1 MPPRQIKTKGGFNS
15 APLFTPDRTVSM
27 IGHIVAAAI
36 LLLFFFSSWSDY
48 QQAIKMAF
56 SRATN
61 DTRVFE
67 EYTLRTLNA
76 IDILLLGEID
86 RIEEQPE
93 AAFSVNN
100 SYDLRLAKLAESV
113 PALWGIIV
121 LDKDGDLMF
130 DSKNNK
136 GTSPGLSNRDFFKA
150 HKADQSLQF
159 HISSPFIDRLT
170 GKWFFGISQRLN
182 SSDGEFRGVIMAIV
196 LANFAEP
203 FLEDFRSCTD
213 CSYTLISDNGTILA
227 NEPSETGLGSNVF
240 QSSLFTSHL
249 SLSKSGA
256 YETTDASEGETYILA
271 YSKSKNYPL
280 IATVSR
286 SLSEALNEWRQQ
298 INHRLIVSILGVLLS
313 IGLGQASA
321 KQIRTQKRA
330 VEQAA
335 AREAAEISN
344 ASKTEFLAN
353 MSHELRTPLNSII
366 GFAEILQSTD
376 STISDEKRFDYYE
389 SIRGSGEHLLHII
402 NDILDLSKIGA
413 DRMPVIES
421 PFHINQVVESSLK
434 LVAQKA
440 LTGEITL
447 VNKVREDLP
456 LLNADERK
464 TKQMLL
470 NLLSNA
476 IKFTPKGGTVT
487 VSAAVDGRGGLN
499 LTVTDNGIGMSEAE
513 TQLALD
519 KFRQIDSSLARE
531 HSGTGL
537 GLPLVKGLIEL
548 HGGSF
553 TLKSVKGNGTEVTLR
568 FPKKRVLAAT

>member
-1 MPPRQIKTKGGFNS
+1 MPPRQIKTKGGFKP
-15 APLFTPDRTVSM
+15 AQLFTPDRTVSM

-48 QQAIKMAF
+48 EQTINTAF
-56 SRATN
+56 SKTAN

-76 IDILLLGEID
+76 IDILLLGEIN

-93 AAFSVNN
+93 AAFSINH

-121 LDKDGDLMF
+121 LDKDGRLMF
-130 DSKNNK
+130 DSNNNK
-136 GTSPGLSNRDFFKA
+136 TTSFELSESDFFKA

-159 HISSPFIDRLT
+159 HISSPFMDRLT
-170 GKWFFGISQRLN
+170 EDWFFGISQRLN
-182 SSDGEFRGVIMAIV
+182 NSEGEFRGIIMAIV
-196 LANFAEP
+196 HADFAEP
-203 FLEDFRSCTD
+203 FLVDFRSCAD

-227 NEPSETGLGSNVF
+227 NEPSESGLGTNVF
-240 QSSLFTSHL
+240 QSALFSSHL
-249 SLSKSGA
+249 SLSKSGV
-256 YETTDASEGETYILA
+256 YETRNTSEGETYILG
-271 YSKSKNYPL
+271 YSQSEDYPL
-280 IATVSR
+280 VATVSR
-286 SLSEALNEWRQQ
+286 SLDETLSEWRLQ
-298 INHRLIVSILGVLLS
+298 INKRLIVSVLGVLLS
-313 IGLGQASA
+313 IGLGQANA
-321 KQIRTQKRA
+321 KQIRTQKR
-330 VEQAA
+330 VLEQAA

-366 GFAEILQSTD
+366 GFAEILQTSD
-376 STISDEKRFDYYE
+376 SAISQEKRFDYYE

-402 NDILDLSKIGA
+402 NDILDLSKIDA
-413 DRMPVIES
+413 DRMPITES
-421 PFHINQVVESSLK
+421 PFHIDQIVESSLK

-440 LTGEITL
+440 QAGEIDLINT
-447 VNKVREDLP
+447 VDSDLP

-487 VSAAVDGRGGLN
+487 VSAAVDKPGGLN
-499 LTVTDNGIGMSEAE
+499 LTVTDNGIGMNEEE
-513 TQLALD
+513 TKLALD

-531 HSGTGL
+531 HAGTGL

-548 HGGSF
+548 HDGSF
-553 TLKSVKGNGTEVTLR
+553 ILKSVKGEGTQVTLR
-568 FPKKRVLAAT
+568 FPKKRVLAAA